1 MKKAVLLSLLT
12 ALLVVIVSGLVGCA
26 PTITY
31 DEAEVRAFADPATE
45 ITLQGLSEG
54 DLAKYTEYG
63 NAGFKKAVTQEI
75 MDTMVPQIEDRFG
88 TYVSKEFSKVTGQD
102 NYILVYYKAKYTK
115 TDVTIR
121 MVFDQD
127 HLVAGQW
134 FE

>member
-1 MKKAVLLSLLT
+1 MRKTALISLLAVLS
-12 ALLVVIVSGLVGCA
+12 ISIIGGLVGCA
-26 PTITY
+26 SEINY

-45 ITLQGLSEG
+45 PTLQGLSEG

-63 NAGFKKAVTQEI
+63 NAGFKKAVTQE
-75 MDTMVPQIEDRFG
+75 MLDKMVPQLENQLG
-88 TYVSKEFSKVTGQD
+88 TYVSKEFSQVTGKD

-115 TDVTIR
+115 GDVTVR